1 MSEAHSITR
10 HSYTMLTF
18 ILLLATIVPVLADQ
32 CGICPPSWQAPIYT
46 DLTFNKRAEVHET
59 FSGWIVACM

>member
-1 MSEAHSITR
+1 MSEVQSITR
-10 HSYTMLTF
+10 RSYTMLTF

-32 CGICPPSWQAPIYT
+32 CGICPPSWQAPVFT
-46 DLTFNKRAEVHET
+46 EPTFNKRAETYET